1 MRTTFQSRRST
12 AMRGEFQ
19 PMIRGA
25 IGGAAVGGGIGGTA
39 FGLIGAVMVG
49 LEPVVFM
56 VGGVYAGA
64 VYGGMVGALRAAH
77 DERVEPEPAL
87 ALPDRP
93 PLALAPALVR
103 SRRT

>member
-1 MRTTFQSRRST
+1 MT
-12 AMRGEFQ
+12 GELQ
-19 PMIRGA
+19 TMIRGA

-56 VGGVYAGA
+56 VCGVYAGA
-64 VYGGMVGALRAAH
+64 VYGGIVGALRAAH

-87 ALPDRP
+87 PDRP
-93 PLALAPALVR
+93 QLEQAPALVR
-103 SRRT
+103 SALA